1 MNSDRS
7 LLWLSKMTATFCVT
21 VCVFIIFT
29 AVGNTVNLTN
39 KSHSLSSFE
48 THNSDGQFV
57 IVCDEKDIVC
67 KRDNI
72 SLEAVYEIHRLIDDD
87 QNGNVD
93 QSESDEFM
101 RDELQYKDGSNER
114 LSIFHGNDKL
124 ISVEDLWHAWK
135 KSQVYNWTVEQVTDW
150 LERHVELNQYV
161 ATFNSAKIDGTMLP
175 SIAIQNNNFT
185 RNVLKIK
192 NAIHRQKISVKAMDL
207 ILFGPPK
214 EKPNYVKD
222 VILITS
228 LIIALMGCS
237 IAYTFHKS
245 SKFQM
250 KKVMEEME
258 NLQKAEDSLMQLQDK
273 LTQAEEKQK
282 SAYQEKETLEM
293 RYQDEIDLAKREAEK
308 LRKEREAGKLEE
320 NSVLTLAEQE
330 LEQVR
335 AALRRA
341 ERELEK
347 EIRSIPPELQEW
359 LQLTYETEQM
369 YFNIKKREAEKQ
381 LEQAREECKKIQK
394 KRGALFGPLRMA
406 PSNSIDQFDN
416 KIDIARHAL
425 DEVRKCLTEKSQRWH
440 NIEMLCGF
448 PIINN
453 PGKEQLLQSL
463 FLETGGNNVSYNI
476 QQLGSLN
483 VDEAELDEDPQFGLP
498 RPKSAAMFYSSS
510 MTNGY
515 SRPSL
520 YTGYNMSVRPRPKAL
535 VGSSSSLARVGHAG
549 STNSLSR
556 PGHIGS
562 RLVESPVSL
571 LSETTSIVSDSD
583 RVLFNLDESS
593 SDSPSSSEMEK
604 PTDNTRTEDSD
615 SDSKGTKHSF
625 PLVTNG
631 GVVNRPRSA
640 THERER
646 DSTGNNSLPSS
657 SRLISHNSSP
667 SLMPKSQSE
676 LNMKLMVTS
685 VSVDNSEKLDSER
698 QENKKKRNQFL
709 KLFKKKKA

>member
-1 MNSDRS
+1 MKTERYLYW
-7 LLWLSKMTATFCVT
+7 LLKMTTVLYAT
-21 VCVFIIFT
+21 VCAFVAFS
-29 AVGNTVNLTN
+29 ALGNSTNLTN
-39 KSHSLSSFE
+39 RSEPLKSFE
-48 THNSDGQFV
+48 TYGSDGQFV

-135 KSQVYNWTVEQVTDW
+135 KSQVYNWTIEEVTEW
-150 LERHVELNQYV
+150 LSKHVELGQYV
-161 ATFNSAKIDGTMLP
+161 STFQQAKIDGTMLP

-185 RNVLKIK
+185 KNVLKIK

-214 EKPNYVKD
+214 EKHNFVKD
-222 VILITS
+222 LILMTS
-228 LIIALMGCS
+228 LVTALVGCG

-245 SKFQM
+245 SKVQM

-258 NLQKAEDSLMQLQDK
+258 NLQKAEDSLMELQEK
-273 LTQAEEKQK
+273 LNTAEEKQK

-308 LRKEREAGKLEE
+308 LRKEREAGKQEE
-320 NSVLTLAEQE
+320 NSALTLAERE

-341 ERELEK
+341 EKELGK
-347 EIRSIPPELQEW
+347 KVHSVPPELQEW

-369 YFNIKKREAEKQ
+369 YFNIHKREAEKQ
-381 LEQAREECKKIQK
+381 LEQAREECRRIQK

-406 PSNSIDQFDN
+406 PTNSIDQFDN
-416 KIDIARHAL
+416 KIESARQAL

-453 PGKEQLLQSL
+453 PGKEHLIQTL
-463 FLETGGNNVSYNI
+463 FLDTSTGGNNFSTA
-476 QQLGSLN
+476 LGSLN
-483 VDEAELDEDPQFGLP
+483 VDEAELDEDPQ
-498 RPKSAAMFYSSS
+498 Y
-510 MTNGY
+510 
-515 SRPSL
+515 
-520 YTGYNMSVRPRPKAL
+520 GYNMQVRQRPKAL
-535 VGSSSSLARVGHAG
+535 VGSSSSLVRVGFSG
-549 STNSLSR
+549 STNSLGR
-556 PGHIGS
+556 PGHVNS
-562 RLVESPVSL
+562 RMAESPVSP
-571 LSETTSIVSDSD
+571 LSETTSVISDSD
-583 RVLFNLDESS
+583 RPLFSLDESS
-593 SDSPSSSEMEK
+593 SESPSSSEMDK
-604 PTDNTRTEDSD
+604 STDLTLTRTEDSD
-615 SDSKGTKHSF
+615 SDSKGTRYSH
-625 PLVTNG
+625 PPITNG
-631 GVVNRPRSA
+631 GGIVNRPRSG
-640 THERER
+640 THETDKESGGNFTLPP
-646 DSTGNNSLPSS
+646 ST
-657 SRLISHNSSP
+657 RLITQNSSP
-667 SLMPKSQSE
+667 TLMPKSQSE
-676 LNMKLMVTS
+676 LNIKKLMLKS
-685 VSVDNSEKLDSER
+685 VSLENGKSEENER
-698 QENKKKRNQFL
+698 LENKKKRHQFL

>member
-1 MNSDRS
+1 MKTERYLYW
-7 LLWLSKMTATFCVT
+7 LLKMTTVLYAT
-21 VCVFIIFT
+21 VCAFVAFS
-29 AVGNTVNLTN
+29 ALGNSTNLTN
-39 KSHSLSSFE
+39 RSEPLKSFE
-48 THNSDGQFV
+48 TYGSDGQFV

-135 KSQVYNWTVEQVTDW
+135 KSQVYNWTIEEVTEW
-150 LERHVELNQYV
+150 LSKHVELGQYV
-161 ATFNSAKIDGTMLP
+161 STFQQAKIDGTMLP

-185 RNVLKIK
+185 KNVLKIK

-214 EKPNYVKD
+214 EKHNFVKD
-222 VILITS
+222 LILMTS
-228 LIIALMGCS
+228 LVTALVGCG

-245 SKFQM
+245 SKVQM

-258 NLQKAEDSLMQLQDK
+258 NLQKAEDSLMELQEK
-273 LTQAEEKQK
+273 LNTAEEKQK

-308 LRKEREAGKLEE
+308 LRKEREAGKQEE
-320 NSVLTLAEQE
+320 NSALTLAERE

-341 ERELEK
+341 EKELGK
-347 EIRSIPPELQEW
+347 KVHSVPPELQEW

-369 YFNIKKREAEKQ
+369 YFNIHKREAEKQ
-381 LEQAREECKKIQK
+381 LEQAREECRRIQK

-406 PSNSIDQFDN
+406 PTNSIDQFDN
-416 KIDIARHAL
+416 KIESARQAL

-453 PGKEQLLQSL
+453 PGKEHLIQTL
-463 FLETGGNNVSYNI
+463 FLDTSTGGNNFSTA
-476 QQLGSLN
+476 LGSLN
-483 VDEAELDEDPQFGLP
+483 VDEAELDEDPQY
-498 RPKSAAMFYSSS
+498 AMYYSSTMS
-510 MTNGY
+510 NGY

-520 YTGYNMSVRPRPKAL
+520 YTGYNMQVRQRPKAL
-535 VGSSSSLARVGHAG
+535 VGSSSSLVRVGFSG
-549 STNSLSR
+549 STNSLGR
-556 PGHIGS
+556 PGHVNS
-562 RLVESPVSL
+562 RMAESPVSP
-571 LSETTSIVSDSD
+571 LSETTSVISDSD
-583 RVLFNLDESS
+583 RPLFSLDESS
-593 SDSPSSSEMEK
+593 SESPSSSEMDK
-604 PTDNTRTEDSD
+604 STDLTLTRTEDSD
-615 SDSKGTKHSF
+615 SDSKGTRYSH
-625 PLVTNG
+625 PPITNG
-631 GVVNRPRSA
+631 GGIVNRPRSG
-640 THERER
+640 THETDKESGGNFTLPP
-646 DSTGNNSLPSS
+646 ST
-657 SRLISHNSSP
+657 RLITQNSSP
-667 SLMPKSQSE
+667 TLMPKSQSE
-676 LNMKLMVTS
+676 LNIKKLMLKS
-685 VSVDNSEKLDSER
+685 VSLENGKSEENER
-698 QENKKKRNQFL
+698 LENKKKRHQFL